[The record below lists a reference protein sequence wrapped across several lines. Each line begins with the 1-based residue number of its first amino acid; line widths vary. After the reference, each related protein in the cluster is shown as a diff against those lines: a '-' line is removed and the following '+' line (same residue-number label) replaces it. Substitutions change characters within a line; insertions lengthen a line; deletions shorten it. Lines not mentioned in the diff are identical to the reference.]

1 MSLQIYAS
9 SFKDSDGDG
18 RGDIKGITANLNH
31 LADLGV
37 TGAWL
42 SPIFDS
48 PMVGKFKAESYIRRV
63 AKVVLLNQ
71 MVAMTSAI
79 LRKST
84 QFSEQT
90 MT

>member
-1 MSLQIYAS
+1 MKMCLQIYPS

-18 RGDIKGITANLNH
+18 RGDLKGITANLNH

-48 PMVGKFKAESYIRRV
+48 PMVGKARV
-63 AKVVLLNQ
+63 D
-71 MVAMTSAI
+71 TRI
-79 LRKST
+79 
-84 QFSEQT
+84 
-90 MT
+90 